1 MNFMRIQTAN
11 WLPEKYVWKVA
22 GEAAPKGGL
31 GLGGSKLSC
40 FGLKTNHGAS
50 VLKGMI
56 GGELLHGE

>member
-22 GEAAPKGGL
+22 GEAASKG

-40 FGLKTNHGAS
+40 FGLKTNHRAS